1 MQVLW
6 IVLIRVGNPNRI
18 RAREISLFPF
28 LRPPKLKE
36 IVTFS
41 KQEEEKSY
49 ER

>member
-1 MQVLW
+1 MLW
-6 IVLIRVGNPNRI
+6 IVLSRVENPNKL

-28 LRPPKLKE
+28 RRPAKLRE

>member
-1 MQVLW
+1 MLW
-6 IVLIRVGNPNRI
+6 IVLSRDGNPNKI

-28 LRPPKLKE
+28 RRPPKLKE